1 MPKQFIVDV
10 SKADVSP
17 DVAKELEAAVQRAAL
32 SVLARVD
39 LGGGVNVRLPDKEWR
54 GIWIDGRLPGKP
66 GPRPIIGL

>member
-1 MPKQFIVDV
+1 
-10 SKADVSP
+10 
-17 DVAKELEAAVQRAAL
+17 
-32 SVLARVD
+32 LARVD